1 MMKTIDR
8 WIWQLVDA
16 VLLIA
21 ITGMIGLI
29 ALQVVSR
36 LIGNSAPWTEELSR
50 FLFIWT
56 IWFGVAAS
64 FRTGQHPAVTLLSDL
79 FTHSATRRLFDLIPA
94 LAAAALF
101 AVVAWYGWDLLAQQV
116 RFGESSPIL
125 RVGMWLTT
133 LPLVIGS
140 ALAVVGALIHG
151 LQGSDYSRAIK
162 EPCK

>member
-1 MMKTIDR
+1 MKTIDR
-8 WIWQLVDA
+8 WIWRLVDA

-36 LIGNSAPWTEELSR
+36 LWGSSVPWTEELSR

-79 FTHSATRRLFDLIPA
+79 VTHPARRRVIDLIPA
-94 LAAAALF
+94 VAAAVLF
-101 AVVAWYGWDLLAQQV
+101 TIVAYHGWSLLAQQI
-116 RFGESSPIL
+116 RFGETSPIL
-125 RVGMWLTT
+125 RVGMWLAT
-133 LPLVIGS
+133 LPLVLGS
-140 ALAVVGALIHG
+140 ALAVIGALIHG
-151 LQGSDYSRAIK
+151 MQGSDYTHAIK
-162 EPCK
+162 EARK